1 MIARAVNNRTNFFYG
16 WIIVAVCF
24 LCWVVADAFGFY
36 TFGLFIGPIGNELGW
51 SLVAITGALTVRSV
65 IASLLGPVIGYMAD
79 RKNGARWLMSGGVL
93 AAGAATILVS
103 QMQTIW
109 HFYLFYGVI
118 GALGMIGFGGLVT
131 HTIIAKWF
139 IRMRG
144 RAMGMASMGV
154 SISGML
160 FIPLNHYL
168 ISNFGWRNALIV
180 GGLIIWCIAF
190 LPTVLFIRRSPEDMG
205 LKPDGDDAGAVDI
218 ENTGE
223 DKTVILETDEYS
235 WTLSEALRT
244 RALWLLLIAFNVT
257 GISMSGVMIHFY
269 PYMQAKGIPP
279 NLAVTSM
286 TLFAFCCAVV
296 KIPWGLVAER
306 MPVRFCITAVY
317 IGCAIGLAILIT
329 SNNTASVFLFSVVYG
344 IALGGIM
351 VLREVL
357 FADYYGRA
365 FLGAIRGVVMPLNLV
380 SMAGGPLFAAW
391 LHDITG
397 NYQLAY
403 FIFLCTYVIGTIFMI
418 LAKPPLPAGGH
429 SEQTSISDVGRKFGE
444 G

>member
-1 MIARAVNNRTNFFYG
+1 MIARAVNNRVNFFYG

-51 SLVAITGALTVRSV
+51 STFAITGALTIRSA
-65 IASLLGPVIGYMAD
+65 IASLLGPAIGYMAD
-79 RKNGARWLMSGGVL
+79 KKNGARWLMSCGVL
-93 AAGAATILVS
+93 AAGAATLLVS
-103 QMQTIW
+103 QMQTLW

-139 IRMRG
+139 VRMRG

-154 SISGML
+154 SISGMI

-168 ISNFGWRNALIV
+168 ISDYGWRHALII
-180 GGLIIWCIAF
+180 GGLLIWCIAF
-190 LPTVLFIRRSPEDMG
+190 LPTVLFVRRSPEDMG
-205 LKPDGDDAGAVDI
+205 LMPDGDDTQTGI
-218 ENTGE
+218 ENGGE
-223 DKTVILETDEYS
+223 FGAIAPETDEYS
-235 WTLSEALRT
+235 WTLGEALRT

-269 PYMQAKGIPP
+269 PYMQAKGISP
-279 NLAVTSM
+279 NLAATSM

-296 KIPWGLVAER
+296 KIPWGLIAER

-329 SNNTASVFLFSVVYG
+329 SDSVTSVFLFSVVYG

-357 FADYYGRA
+357 FADYYGRT
-365 FLGAIRGVVMPLNLV
+365 FLGAIRGIVMPLNLV

-397 NYQLAY
+397 NYQLPY

-418 LAKPPLPAGGH
+418 LAKPPLPAGEH
-429 SEQTSISDVGRKFGE
+429 ADAVQRKAGMPV
-444 G
+444 